1 MNNLHYKIFY
11 PGLVIAKHPSSHILW
26 SQLYKYLM
34 DFMYELFIF
43 CNFSFIKFLQNFEK
57 EDSFLDLYNSLGI
70 CIAKPLKYI
79 TYFI

>member
-1 MNNLHYKIFY
+1 
-11 PGLVIAKHPSSHILW
+11 
-26 SQLYKYLM
+26 M